1 MADNPT
7 TVDPCPRHPKGR
19 MPAHFAR
26 QNAKS
31 QVRKMLKR
39 DEVAHLIATEKK
51 TQAEAA
57 QAMGISERWVAQ
69 LWREA
74 ELAARHGDLTSEETK
89 EDVRT
94 MCSAALHHTLKT
106 SVERVEDTAAYGA
119 IVVAAAKTLLEM
131 HGCASP
137 EAGSGN
143 KKKDFEESMKRAKA
157 VSPLLFKRL
166 AGLEKPGEEK
176 KFEEDEKKRREEEAA
191 R

>member
-1 MADNPT
+1 MADHET
-7 TVDPCPRHPKGR
+7 TDDLSPRHPKGKQ
-19 MPAHFAR
+19 PAPFAR
-26 QNAKS
+26 EVDKGK
-31 QVRKMLKR
+31 VRKMRKR
-39 DEVAHLIATEKK
+39 DEVARLISEEKM
-51 TQAEAA
+51 TQKEVAE
-57 QAMGISERWVAQ
+57 QMGISERWVSQ

-74 ELAARHGDLTSEETK
+74 TTAAWQEGLSSAELK